1 MDDMPSVPD
10 LHPDRLRLADGTEIP
25 LSDEHRDPILAYVR
39 EAKARALIDATTLTT
54 AALRTMAR
62 NMRQKWDAEPLADED
77 PFVRVCMEKW
87 REAKISTLH
96 DAAEAVE
103 SVIGAMVYDVRHQ
116 VEREQMTRE
125 KTQKSAAE
133 ELVEFRLASED
144 LFLAISKAF
153 YIDRACGM
161 LETYIGKVRA
171 KIRGPDRKA
180 P

>member
-1 MDDMPSVPD
+1 MGDMPSVPD

-54 AALRTMAR
+54 AALMTIAR

-77 PFVRVCMEKW
+77 PLVGVCMEKW

-96 DAAEAVE
+96 DAAEVVE

-116 VEREQMTRE
+116 VERE
-125 KTQKSAAE
+125 
-133 ELVEFRLASED
+133 
-144 LFLAISKAF
+144 
-153 YIDRACGM
+153 
-161 LETYIGKVRA
+161 
-171 KIRGPDRKA
+171 
-180 P
+180 

>member
-1 MDDMPSVPD
+1 MSDVPGTPD

-54 AALRTMAR
+54 AALMTIAR

-77 PFVRVCMEKW
+77 PLVGVCMEKW

-96 DAAEAVE
+96 DAAEVVE

-116 VEREQMTRE
+116 VERE
-125 KTQKSAAE
+125 
-133 ELVEFRLASED
+133 
-144 LFLAISKAF
+144 
-153 YIDRACGM
+153 
-161 LETYIGKVRA
+161 
-171 KIRGPDRKA
+171 
-180 P
+180 